1 MSFEKF
7 NINKKLITGLEK
19 QNITEPTKIQEA
31 VINIA
36 LENKDVIGQSL
47 TGSGKTLAFLLPMM
61 ERIDSGS
68 KDLQGLIVAPTHEL
82 AVQINQ
88 QILDLS
94 RNSGLGIKSATIIGN
109 VNIKRQIDK
118 LKKKPH
124 IVVGTTGRLL
134 KLIQMGKL
142 KAHKISTLVID
153 EADRMLDENNIDGVK
168 KVLKTTLK
176 DTQVMIFSASISD
189 EAIKEASKFM
199 KNPEIVFIDD
209 NEIAPTITHY
219 SLFCERRDKPELLR
233 KLIHSLN
240 PKRALVFI
248 NKESIIEDVTK
259 KLRYHKYDVLSLH
272 GSASKQDRKKAM
284 DDLKSGKAQVV
295 IASDLAARG
304 LDIKDVTHIFNLDLS
319 EDEKSYLHRVG
330 RTGRVGKEG
339 FVFSLV
345 TEYEENF
352 LKRIERKYTIEV
364 HPLVLQ
370 KGELCLEV
378 FEEEE

>member
-1 MSFEKF
+1 MSFKKF
-7 NINKKLITGLEK
+7 NINEKLVKGLEK
-19 QNITEPTKIQEA
+19 QNIIKPTKIQEA

-61 ERIDSGS
+61 ERIDTES
-68 KDLQGLIVAPTHEL
+68 KDLQGLIIAPTHEL
-82 AVQINQ
+82 VVQINQ
-88 QILDLS
+88 QVLDLS
-94 RNSGLGIKSATIIGN
+94 RNAGLEIRSATIIGN
-109 VNIKRQIDK
+109 VNIKRQIDH

-124 IVVGTTGRLL
+124 IVVGTTGRIL

-142 KAHKISTLVID
+142 KAHRIKTLVID
-153 EADRMLDENNIDGVK
+153 EADRMLDDNNLEGVK

-176 DTQVMIFSASISD
+176 DTQVMVFSASITD
-189 EAIKEASKFM
+189 EVIEEANNFM
-199 KNPEIVFIDD
+199 KNPEIIFIDD

-219 SLFCERRDKPELLR
+219 SLFCERRDKPDLLR
-233 KLIHSLN
+233 KWIFSLK

-248 NKESIIEDVTK
+248 NKESEIEDVTK
-259 KLRYHKYDVLSLH
+259 KLKYHKSNVLSLH

-304 LDIKDVTHIFNLDLS
+304 LDIKDVTHVFNLDLS

-345 TEYEENF
+345 TEYEENY
-352 LKRIERKYTIEV
+352 LRRLERKYNIEV
-364 HPLVLQ
+364 HPLVLE
-370 KGELCLEV
+370 KGKLCLET
-378 FEEEE
+378 FEE

>member
-19 QNITEPTKIQEA
+19 QNITKPTKIQEA

-61 ERIDSGS
+61 ERIDSDS
-68 KDLQGLIVAPTHEL
+68 KDLQGLIIAPTHEL
-82 AVQINQ
+82 VVQINQ
-88 QILDLS
+88 QILELS
-94 RNSGLGIKSATIIGN
+94 KNSGLGIKSATIIGN

-176 DTQVMIFSASISD
+176 DRQVMVFSASIND
-189 EAIKEASKFM
+189 EAIKEANDFM
-199 KNPEIVFIDD
+199 KDPEIIFIDD
-209 NEIAPTITHY
+209 NEIAPSITHY

-233 KLIHSLN
+233 KLIYSLK

-248 NKESIIEDVTK
+248 NKESIIEDVVK
-259 KLRYHKYDVLSLH
+259 KLKYHKYNVLSLH

-330 RTGRVGKEG
+330 RTGREGKEG

-345 TEYEENF
+345 TEYEENY
-352 LKRIERKYTIEV
+352 LRKLERKYTIEV
-364 HPLVLQ
+364 HPLVLEHGQ
-370 KGELCLEV
+370 LCLEQ
-378 FEEEE
+378 FEE

>member
-7 NINKKLITGLEK
+7 NINEKLITGLEK
-19 QNITEPTKIQEA
+19 QNITKPTKIQEA

-61 ERIDSGS
+61 ERIDSDS
-68 KDLQGLIVAPTHEL
+68 KDLQGLIIAPTHEL
-82 AVQINQ
+82 VVQINQ
-88 QILDLS
+88 QILELS

-176 DTQVMIFSASISD
+176 DRQVMVFSASIND
-189 EAIKEASKFM
+189 EAIKEANDFM
-199 KNPEIVFIDD
+199 KDPEIIFIDD
-209 NEIAPTITHY
+209 NEIAPSITHY

-233 KLIHSLN
+233 KLIYSLK

-248 NKESIIEDVTK
+248 NKESIIEDVVK
-259 KLRYHKYDVLSLH
+259 KLKYHKYNVLSLH

-330 RTGRVGKEG
+330 RTGREGKEG

-345 TEYEENF
+345 TEYEENY
-352 LKRIERKYTIEV
+352 LRRLERKYTIEV
-364 HPLVLQ
+364 HPLVLEHGQ
-370 KGELCLEV
+370 LCLEQ
-378 FEEEE
+378 FEE

>member
-1 MSFEKF
+1 MSFKKF
-7 NINKKLITGLEK
+7 KINKKLVTGLEK
-19 QNITEPTKIQEA
+19 QNIIEPTKIQEA

-61 ERIDSGS
+61 ERIDTES
-68 KDLQGLIVAPTHEL
+68 KDLQGLIIAPTHEL
-82 AVQINQ
+82 VVQINQ
-88 QILDLS
+88 QILELS
-94 RNSGLGIKSATIIGN
+94 RNAGLEIRSATIIGN
-109 VNIKRQIDK
+109 VNIKRQIGH

-124 IVVGTTGRLL
+124 IVVGTTGRIL

-142 KAHKISTLVID
+142 KAHKINTLVID
-153 EADRMLDENNIDGVK
+153 EADRMLDDNNLEGVK
-168 KVLKTTLK
+168 KVLKTTLR
-176 DTQVMIFSASISD
+176 DTQVMVFSASITD
-189 EAIKEASKFM
+189 EAIEEANHFM
-199 KNPEIVFIDD
+199 KKPEIIFIDD

-219 SLFCERRDKPELLR
+219 SLFCERRDKPDLLR
-233 KLIHSLN
+233 KLMFSLK

-248 NKESIIEDVTK
+248 NKESEIEDVTK
-259 KLRYHKYDVLSLH
+259 KLKYHKYNVLSLH

-304 LDIKDVTHIFNLDLS
+304 LDIKDVTHVFNLDLS

-345 TEYEENF
+345 TEYEENY
-352 LKRIERKYTIEV
+352 LRRLERKYNIEV
-364 HPLVLQ
+364 HPLVLE
-370 KGELCLEV
+370 KGKLCLET
-378 FEEEE
+378 FEE

>member
-1 MSFEKF
+1 MSFKKF
-7 NINKKLITGLEK
+7 NINEKLVTGLEK
-19 QNITEPTKIQEA
+19 QNIFEPTKIQEA

-61 ERIDSGS
+61 ERIDSES
-68 KDLQGLIVAPTHEL
+68 KDLQGLIIAPTHEL
-82 AVQINQ
+82 VVQINQ

-109 VNIKRQIDK
+109 VNIKRQIK
-118 LKKKPH
+118 NLKKKPH
-124 IVVGTTGRLL
+124 IVVGTTGRIL
-134 KLIQMGKL
+134 KLIEMRKL
-142 KAHKISTLVID
+142 KAHKINTLVID
-153 EADRMLDENNIDGVK
+153 EADRMLDDNNLKGIK
-168 KVLKTTLK
+168 KVLKKTLK
-176 DTQVMIFSASISD
+176 DIQVMVFSASITD
-189 EAIKEASKFM
+189 EALEEANNFM
-199 KNPEIVFIDD
+199 KNPEIIFIDD

-233 KLIHSLN
+233 KLIYALN

-248 NKESIIEDVTK
+248 NKESEIEDVTK
-259 KLRYHKYDVLSLH
+259 KLKYHKYNVLSLH
-272 GSASKQDRKKAM
+272 GNAQKQDRKKAM
-284 DDLKSGKAQVV
+284 DHLRSGKAQVV

-319 EDEKSYLHRVG
+319 EEAKSYLHRVG

-345 TEYEENF
+345 TEYEENY
-352 LKRIERKYTIEV
+352 LKRLEKKYNIEV
-364 HPLVLQ
+364 HPLVFE
-370 KGELCLEV
+370 KGKLWLET
-378 FEEEE
+378 FEE

>member
-1 MSFEKF
+1 MSFKKF
-7 NINKKLITGLEK
+7 NINEQLIKGLEK
-19 QNITEPTKIQEA
+19 QNISEPTKIQEA

-61 ERIDSGS
+61 ERIDTES
-68 KDLQGLIVAPTHEL
+68 KDLQGLIIAPTHEL
-82 AVQINQ
+82 VVQINQ
-88 QILDLS
+88 QIIDLS
-94 RNSGLGIKSATIIGN
+94 KNSGLGIKSTTIIGN
-109 VNIKRQIDK
+109 VNIKRQIDH

-124 IVVGTTGRLL
+124 IVVGTTGRIL

-142 KAHKISTLVID
+142 KAHKIKTLVID
-153 EADRMLDENNIDGVK
+153 EADRMLDDNNLEGVK
-168 KVLKTTLK
+168 KVLKTTLR
-176 DTQVMIFSASISD
+176 DTQVMVFSASITD
-189 EAIKEASKFM
+189 EAIEEANHFM
-199 KNPEIVFIDD
+199 KNPEIIFIDD

-219 SLFCERRDKPELLR
+219 SLFCERRDKPDLLR
-233 KLIHSLN
+233 KLMFSLK

-248 NKESIIEDVTK
+248 NKESEIEDVTK
-259 KLRYHKYDVLSLH
+259 KLKYHKYNVLSLH

-284 DDLKSGKAQVV
+284 DDLKSGKAQIV

-304 LDIKDVTHIFNLDLS
+304 LDIKDVTHVFNLDLT

-345 TEYEENF
+345 TEYEENY
-352 LKRIERKYTIEV
+352 LRKLERKYNIEV
-364 HPLVLQ
+364 HPLVLE
-370 KGELCLEV
+370 KGKLCLET
-378 FEEEE
+378 FEE

>member
-1 MSFEKF
+1 MSFNKF
-7 NINKKLITGLEK
+7 NINEKLITGLEK
-19 QNITEPTKIQEA
+19 QNISEPTKIQEA

-61 ERIDSGS
+61 QRIDSES
-68 KDLQGLIVAPTHEL
+68 KDLQGLIIAPTHEL
-82 AVQINQ
+82 VVQINQ
-88 QILDLS
+88 QILELS
-94 RNSGLGIKSATIIGN
+94 RNSGLDIKSTTIIGN
-109 VNIKRQIDK
+109 VNIKRQIGS

-124 IVVGTTGRLL
+124 IVVGTTGRIL
-134 KLIQMGKL
+134 KLIEMGKL
-142 KAHKISTLVID
+142 KAHKIKILVID
-153 EADRMLDENNIDGVK
+153 EADRMLDDNNLEGVK
-168 KVLKTTLK
+168 KVLKKTLR
-176 DTQVMIFSASISD
+176 DTQVMVFSASITAD
-189 EAIKEASKFM
+189 AIKEAKNFM
-199 KNPEIVFIDD
+199 KNPETIIIDD

-233 KLIHSLN
+233 KLIYSLK

-248 NKESIIEDVTK
+248 NKESIIQDVTK
-259 KLRYHKYDVLSLH
+259 KLKYHKYNVLSLH

-284 DDLKSGKAQVV
+284 DDLRSGKAQVV

-304 LDIKDVTHIFNLDLS
+304 LDIKDVTHVFNIDLS

-345 TEYEENF
+345 TEYEENY
-352 LKRIERKYTIEV
+352 LRRLERKYNIEV
-364 HPLVLQ
+364 HPLV
-370 KGELCLEV
+370 
-378 FEEEE
+378 FEEGKLWLETIEE

>member
-7 NINKKLITGLEK
+7 NINKKLIKGLKK
-19 QNITEPTKIQEA
+19 QNISEPTKIQEA

-61 ERIDSGS
+61 ERIDTES
-68 KDLQGLIVAPTHEL
+68 KDLQGLIIAPTHEL
-82 AVQINQ
+82 VVQINQ
-88 QILDLS
+88 QILELS
-94 RNSGLGIKSATIIGN
+94 KNAGLGIKSTTIIGN
-109 VNIKRQIDK
+109 VNIKRQIDH

-124 IVVGTTGRLL
+124 IVVGTTGRIL

-142 KAHKISTLVID
+142 KAHKIKTLVID
-153 EADRMLDENNIDGVK
+153 EADRMLDDNNLEGVK
-168 KVLKTTLK
+168 KVLKTTLR
-176 DTQVMIFSASISD
+176 DTQVMVFSASITD
-189 EAIKEASKFM
+189 EAIEEANHFM
-199 KNPEIVFIDD
+199 KNPEIIFIDD
-209 NEIAPTITHY
+209 NEIVPTITHY
-219 SLFCERRDKPELLR
+219 SLFCERRDKPDLLR
-233 KLIHSLN
+233 KLIFSLK

-248 NKESIIEDVTK
+248 NKESEIIDVTK
-259 KLRYHKYDVLSLH
+259 KLKYHKYNVLSLH

-284 DDLKSGKAQVV
+284 DDLKSGKAQIV

-304 LDIKDVTHIFNLDLS
+304 LDIKDVTHVFNLDLS

-345 TEYEENF
+345 TEYEENY
-352 LKRIERKYTIEV
+352 LRRLERKYNIEV
-364 HPLVLQ
+364 HPLVLE
-370 KGELCLEV
+370 KGKLFLET
-378 FEEEE
+378 FQE

>member
-1 MSFEKF
+1 MSFKKF
-7 NINKKLITGLEK
+7 NINEKLITGLEK
-19 QNITEPTKIQEA
+19 QNITKPTKIQEA

-61 ERIDSGS
+61 ERIDSDS
-68 KDLQGLIVAPTHEL
+68 KDLQGLIIAPTHEL
-82 AVQINQ
+82 VVQINQ
-88 QILDLS
+88 QILELS

-176 DTQVMIFSASISD
+176 DRQVMVFSASIND
-189 EAIKEASKFM
+189 EAIKEANDFM
-199 KNPEIVFIDD
+199 KDPEIIFIDD
-209 NEIAPTITHY
+209 NEIAPSITHY

-233 KLIHSLN
+233 KLIYSLK

-248 NKESIIEDVTK
+248 NKESIIEDVVK
-259 KLRYHKYDVLSLH
+259 KLKYHKYNVLSLH

-330 RTGRVGKEG
+330 RTGREGKEG

-345 TEYEENF
+345 TEYEENY
-352 LKRIERKYTIEV
+352 LRRLERKYTIEV
-364 HPLVLQ
+364 HPLVLEHGQ
-370 KGELCLEV
+370 LCLEQ
-378 FEEEE
+378 FEE

>member
-7 NINKKLITGLEK
+7 NINEKLITGLEK
-19 QNITEPTKIQEA
+19 QNITKPTKIQEA

-61 ERIDSGS
+61 ERIDSDS
-68 KDLQGLIVAPTHEL
+68 KDLQGLIIAPTHEL
-82 AVQINQ
+82 VVQINQ
-88 QILDLS
+88 QILELS
-94 RNSGLGIKSATIIGN
+94 KNSGLGIKSATIIGN

-176 DTQVMIFSASISD
+176 DRQVMVFSASIND
-189 EAIKEASKFM
+189 EAIKEANDFM
-199 KNPEIVFIDD
+199 KDPEIIFIDD
-209 NEIAPTITHY
+209 NEIAPSITHY

-233 KLIHSLN
+233 KLIYSLK

-248 NKESIIEDVTK
+248 NKESIIEDVVK
-259 KLRYHKYDVLSLH
+259 KLKYHKYNVLSLH

-330 RTGRVGKEG
+330 RTGREGKEG

-345 TEYEENF
+345 TEYEENY
-352 LKRIERKYTIEV
+352 LRRLERKYTIEV
-364 HPLVLQ
+364 HPLVLEHGQ
-370 KGELCLEV
+370 LCLEQ
-378 FEEEE
+378 FEE

>member
-1 MSFEKF
+1 MSFKKF
-7 NINKKLITGLEK
+7 NINEKLITGLEK
-19 QNITEPTKIQEA
+19 QNITKPTKIQEA

-61 ERIDSGS
+61 ERIDSDS
-68 KDLQGLIVAPTHEL
+68 KDLQGLIIAPTHEL
-82 AVQINQ
+82 VVQINQ
-88 QILDLS
+88 QILELS
-94 RNSGLGIKSATIIGN
+94 KNSGLGIKSATIIGN

-176 DTQVMIFSASISD
+176 DRQVMVFSASIND
-189 EAIKEASKFM
+189 EAIKEANDFM
-199 KNPEIVFIDD
+199 KDPEIIFIDD
-209 NEIAPTITHY
+209 NEIAPSITHY

-233 KLIHSLN
+233 KLIYSLK

-248 NKESIIEDVTK
+248 NKESIIEDVVK
-259 KLRYHKYDVLSLH
+259 KLKYHKYNVLSLH

-330 RTGRVGKEG
+330 RTGREGKEG

-345 TEYEENF
+345 TEYEENY
-352 LKRIERKYTIEV
+352 LRRLERKYTIEV
-364 HPLVLQ
+364 HPLVLEHGQ
-370 KGELCLEV
+370 LCLEQ
-378 FEEEE
+378 FEE

>member
-7 NINKKLITGLEK
+7 NINEKLITGLEK
-19 QNITEPTKIQEA
+19 QNITKPTKIQEA

-61 ERIDSGS
+61 ERIDSDS
-68 KDLQGLIVAPTHEL
+68 KDLQGLIIAPTHEL
-82 AVQINQ
+82 VVQINQ
-88 QILDLS
+88 QILELS

-176 DTQVMIFSASISD
+176 DRQVMVFSASIND
-189 EAIKEASKFM
+189 EAIKEANDFM
-199 KNPEIVFIDD
+199 KDPEIIFIDD
-209 NEIAPTITHY
+209 NEIAPSITHY

-233 KLIHSLN
+233 KLIYSLK

-248 NKESIIEDVTK
+248 NKESIIEDVVK
-259 KLRYHKYDVLSLH
+259 KLKYHKYNVLSLH

-330 RTGRVGKEG
+330 RTGREGKEG

-345 TEYEENF
+345 TEYEENY
-352 LKRIERKYTIEV
+352 LRKLERKYTIEV
-364 HPLVLQ
+364 HPLVLEHGQ
-370 KGELCLEV
+370 LCLEQ
-378 FEEEE
+378 FEE

>member
-7 NINKKLITGLEK
+7 NINEKLITGLEK
-19 QNITEPTKIQEA
+19 QNITKPTKIQEA

-61 ERIDSGS
+61 ERIDTES
-68 KDLQGLIVAPTHEL
+68 KDLQGLIIAPTHEL
-82 AVQINQ
+82 VVQINQ
-88 QILDLS
+88 QILELS
-94 RNSGLGIKSATIIGN
+94 KNAGLGIKSTTIIGN
-109 VNIKRQIDK
+109 VNIKRQIDH

-124 IVVGTTGRLL
+124 IIVGTTGRIL

-142 KAHKISTLVID
+142 KAHKINTLVID
-153 EADRMLDENNIDGVK
+153 EADRMLDDNNLEGVK
-168 KVLKTTLK
+168 KVLKTTLR
-176 DTQVMIFSASISD
+176 DTQVMVFSASITD
-189 EAIKEASKFM
+189 EAIEEANHFM
-199 KNPEIVFIDD
+199 KNPEIIFIDD

-219 SLFCERRDKPELLR
+219 SLFCERRDKPDLLR
-233 KLIHSLN
+233 KLMFSLK

-248 NKESIIEDVTK
+248 NKESEIIDVTK
-259 KLRYHKYDVLSLH
+259 KLKYHKYNVLSLH

-304 LDIKDVTHIFNLDLS
+304 LDIKDVTHVFNLDLS

-345 TEYEENF
+345 TEYEENY
-352 LKRIERKYTIEV
+352 LRRLERKYNIEV
-364 HPLVLQ
+364 HPLVLEHGQ
-370 KGELCLEV
+370 LCLEQ
-378 FEEEE
+378 FEE

>member
-1 MSFEKF
+1 MSFKKF
-7 NINKKLITGLEK
+7 NINEKLITGLEK
-19 QNITEPTKIQEA
+19 QNITKPTKIQEA

-61 ERIDSGS
+61 ERIDSDS
-68 KDLQGLIVAPTHEL
+68 KDLQGLIIAPTHEL
-82 AVQINQ
+82 VVQINQ
-88 QILDLS
+88 QILELS

-176 DTQVMIFSASISD
+176 DRQVMVFSASIND
-189 EAIKEASKFM
+189 EAIKEANDFM
-199 KNPEIVFIDD
+199 KDPEIIFIDD
-209 NEIAPTITHY
+209 NEIAPSITHY

-233 KLIHSLN
+233 KLIYSLK

-248 NKESIIEDVTK
+248 NKESIIEDVVK
-259 KLRYHKYDVLSLH
+259 KLKYHKYNVLSLH

-330 RTGRVGKEG
+330 RTGREGKEG

-345 TEYEENF
+345 TEYEENY
-352 LKRIERKYTIEV
+352 LRKLERKYTIEV
-364 HPLVLQ
+364 HPLVLEHGQ
-370 KGELCLEV
+370 LCLEQ
-378 FEEEE
+378 FEE

>member
-19 QNITEPTKIQEA
+19 QNITKPTKIQEA

-61 ERIDSGS
+61 ERIDSDS
-68 KDLQGLIVAPTHEL
+68 KDLQGLIIAPTHEL
-82 AVQINQ
+82 VVQINQ
-88 QILDLS
+88 QILELS

-176 DTQVMIFSASISD
+176 DRQVMVFSASIND
-189 EAIKEASKFM
+189 EAIKEANDFM
-199 KNPEIVFIDD
+199 KDPEIIFIDD
-209 NEIAPTITHY
+209 NEIAPSITHY

-233 KLIHSLN
+233 KLIYSLK

-248 NKESIIEDVTK
+248 NKESIIEDVVK
-259 KLRYHKYDVLSLH
+259 KLKYHKYNVLSLH

-330 RTGRVGKEG
+330 RTGREGKEG

-345 TEYEENF
+345 TEYEENY
-352 LKRIERKYTIEV
+352 LRRLERKYTIEV
-364 HPLVLQ
+364 HPLVLEHGQ
-370 KGELCLEV
+370 LCLEQ
-378 FEEEE
+378 FEE

>member
-1 MSFEKF
+1 MSFKKF
-7 NINKKLITGLEK
+7 NINEKLIKGLEK

-61 ERIDSGS
+61 ERIDTES
-68 KDLQGLIVAPTHEL
+68 KDLQGLIIAPTHEL
-82 AVQINQ
+82 VVQINQ
-88 QILDLS
+88 QILELS
-94 RNSGLGIKSATIIGN
+94 KNAGLGIKSATIIGN
-109 VNIKRQIDK
+109 VNIKRQIDH

-124 IVVGTTGRLL
+124 IVVGTTGRIL

-142 KAHKISTLVID
+142 KAHKINTLVID
-153 EADRMLDENNIDGVK
+153 EADRMLDDNNLEGVK
-168 KVLKTTLK
+168 KVLKTTLR
-176 DTQVMIFSASISD
+176 DTQVMVFSASITD
-189 EAIKEASKFM
+189 EAIEEANHFM
-199 KNPEIVFIDD
+199 KNPEIIFIDD

-219 SLFCERRDKPELLR
+219 SLFCERRDKPDLLR
-233 KLIHSLN
+233 KLMFSLK

-248 NKESIIEDVTK
+248 NKESEIEDVTK
-259 KLRYHKYDVLSLH
+259 KLKYHKYNVLSLH

-284 DDLKSGKAQVV
+284 DDLKSGKAQIV

-304 LDIKDVTHIFNLDLS
+304 LDIKDVTHVFNLDLS

-345 TEYEENF
+345 TEYEENY
-352 LKRIERKYTIEV
+352 LRRLERKYNIEV
-364 HPLVLQ
+364 HPLVLEEG
-370 KGELCLEV
+370 KLCLEQ
-378 FEEEE
+378 FEE

>member
-7 NINKKLITGLEK
+7 NINEKLITGLEK
-19 QNITEPTKIQEA
+19 QNITKPTKIQEA

-61 ERIDSGS
+61 ERIDSDS
-68 KDLQGLIVAPTHEL
+68 KDLQGLIIAPTHEL
-82 AVQINQ
+82 VVQINQ
-88 QILDLS
+88 QILELS
-94 RNSGLGIKSATIIGN
+94 KNSGLGIKSATIIGN

-176 DTQVMIFSASISD
+176 DRQVMVFSASIND
-189 EAIKEASKFM
+189 EAIKEANDFM
-199 KNPEIVFIDD
+199 KDPEIIFIDD
-209 NEIAPTITHY
+209 NEIAPSITHY

-233 KLIHSLN
+233 KLIYSLK

-248 NKESIIEDVTK
+248 NKESIIEDVVK
-259 KLRYHKYDVLSLH
+259 KLKYHKYNVLSLH

-330 RTGRVGKEG
+330 RTGREGKEG

-345 TEYEENF
+345 TEYEENY
-352 LKRIERKYTIEV
+352 LRKLERKYTIEV
-364 HPLVLQ
+364 HPLVLEHGQ
-370 KGELCLEV
+370 LCLEQ
-378 FEEEE
+378 FEE